1 MLTKTFT
8 LLFYLKKRSNYV
20 TGKLPIYL
28 RITVNGQRFE
38 LATKRYCDPEKWNT
52 ASGRQNGTREEARL
66 LNNYLETMQ
75 TKVFEVRRQLIESN
89 IEITAE
95 AVKAKLSGAGDKP
108 TFILEVFQAHNDQL
122 AKLIGIDYARGTLKR
137 YETCLSHTR
146 NFIQWKYKAD
156 DLDINKLDYD
166 FISDYEFWFK
176 TIRKCDHNT
185 SMKYLANFKKIVW
198 ICVKKGWLARDPFH
212 AYKMSKR
219 EVNRQALTQSELTRI
234 SEKEFGTERLD
245 QVRDIFVFCCY
256 TGLAYVDVYK
266 LKRSEVVEGFDGGD
280 WITIKRQKTD
290 SASLIPL
297 LPPAFEIIKKYE
309 DHPQVIA
316 QDRLLPVLSNQ
327 KMNAYLKEIADVC
340 SIDKAIT
347 FHLARHTFATTVTLS
362 NGVPIESVSKMLGH
376 SNIRTTQ
383 IYAKVVDK
391 KISEDMKKIKALY
404 S

>member
-20 TGKLPIYL
+20 KGKLPIYL
-28 RITVNGQRFE
+28 RVTVDGQRFE
-38 LATKRYCDPEKWNT
+38 LATKRYCDPEKWNA
-52 ASGRQNGTREEARL
+52 ASGKQNGTREEARL
-66 LNNYLETMQ
+66 LNTYLETMQ
-75 TKVFEVRRQLIESN
+75 TKVFEVRRQLIEAN

-95 AVKAKLSGAGDKP
+95 AVKAKLSGVSDKP
-108 TFILEVFQAHNDQL
+108 NLILEIFQAHNDQVS
-122 AKLIGIDYARGTLKR
+122 KLIGIDYARGTLKR
-137 YETCLSHTR
+137 YETSLAHTR
-146 NFIQWKYKAD
+146 KFIQWKYNSD
-156 DLDINKLDYD
+156 DVDISKLDYD
-166 FISDYEFWFK
+166 FISGYEFWLK

-185 SMKYLANFKKIVW
+185 SMKYLANFKKIVL
-198 ICVKKGWLARDPFH
+198 ICVKKGWLVRDPFY

-219 EVNRQALTQSELTRI
+219 EVDRQALTQSELTRV
-234 SEKEFGTERLD
+234 SVKEFGTERLAL
-245 QVRDIFVFCCY
+245 VRDIFVFCCY
-256 TGLAYVDVYK
+256 TGLAYADVYK
-266 LKRSEVVEGFDGGD
+266 LKRSEVIEGFDGGD

-290 SASLIPL
+290 SPSRIPL

-309 DHPQVIA
+309 GHPQVFTG
-316 QDRLLPVLSNQ
+316 DRLLPVLSNQ
-327 KMNAYLKEIADVC
+327 KMNAYLKEIADLC
-340 SIDKAIT
+340 GIDKVIT

-383 IYAKVVDK
+383 MYAKVIDR

>member
-1 MLTKTFT
+1 
-8 LLFYLKKRSNYV
+8 
-20 TGKLPIYL
+20 
-28 RITVNGQRFE
+28 
-38 LATKRYCDPEKWNT
+38 
-52 ASGRQNGTREEARL
+52 
-66 LNNYLETMQ
+66 
-75 TKVFEVRRQLIESN
+75 
-89 IEITAE
+89 
-95 AVKAKLSGAGDKP
+95 
-108 TFILEVFQAHNDQL
+108 
-122 AKLIGIDYARGTLKR
+122 
-137 YETCLSHTR
+137 
-146 NFIQWKYKAD
+146 
-156 DLDINKLDYD
+156 
-166 FISDYEFWFK
+166 
-176 TIRKCDHNT
+176 
-185 SMKYLANFKKIVW
+185 
-198 ICVKKGWLARDPFH
+198 
-212 AYKMSKR
+212 MSKR
-219 EVNRQALTQSELTRI
+219 EVNRQALAQSELTRI
-234 SEKEFGTERLD
+234 SEKEFSTERLD
-245 QVRDIFVFCCY
+245 LVRDIFVFCCY

-290 SASLIPL
+290 SASRIPL

-309 DHPQVIA
+309 NHPQVIA

-362 NGVPIESVSKMLGH
+362 NGVPVESVSKMLGH